1 MLAIDVELLFGTIR
15 AGSPDDLA
23 ITGDDDPG
31 EWPPSPS
38 RLVAALVA
46 ADGTGQRMRATT
58 GVELALLEQADP
70 PLVVCDRVVKGE
82 EEEDP
87 AATRTGLLRSYQNDR
102 FVVVDANAR
111 GSTVQEYPLRKAEAV
126 RRSTVLAPRTPRIT
140 YVWPGVRPAP
150 TEVEGLRARAAR
162 IGYFG
167 CADSPVRVTVR
178 VLDDEEEPVQATDG
192 RALWRPD
199 DEGDA
204 FVETPYAGMVDDL
217 DRQFAAFTGG
227 QWVRR
232 AHLPSNRT
240 PYRSPAPA
248 GPVVVTPMPAVI
260 WLDMERSIA
269 GRHVLRLTEALRG
282 ATIAHLQELRGP
294 GAELPFEVTGHG
306 AATAEWDQVQFLA
319 LPNVGYDYSDGRAHG
334 LAVAIP
340 EGTPAALV
348 EEVRAAVARITELQ
362 LAGGRQVVHVEPHR
376 WGTRTASNPARWT
389 RPSRRFVSAFP
400 VVQDRFAKGG
410 PSLDDVA
417 RWCAQAH
424 LPPPVDAQ
432 LHPLPFASGA
442 VELRPHEA
450 VRSGKER
457 RPYTHLAVELSSPVR
472 GPIALGHLRSFG
484 LGLLAPLTDR
494 RKGGGY
500 D

>member
-1 MLAIDVELLFGTIR
+1 MLAIDVELLLGTIR
-15 AGSPDDLA
+15 AGSAEDIA
-23 ITGDDDPG
+23 ITGDSDPG

-38 RLVAALVA
+38 RLLAALVA
-46 ADGTGQRMRATT
+46 ADGTGPRMRATT

-70 PLVVCDRVVKGE
+70 PLVVCDRAVDDE
-82 EEEDP
+82 EGL
-87 AATRTGLLRSYQNDR
+87 AAARTGLLRSSQNDR

-150 TEVEGLRARAAR
+150 AEIDGLRARAAR

-178 VLDDEEEPVQATDG
+178 LLDEEEGPVQATDG
-192 RALWRPD
+192 RAVWRPD
-199 DEGDA
+199 EEGDV

-232 AHLPSNRT
+232 AHLPPNRT
-240 PYRSPAPA
+240 PYRMPAPQ

-260 WLDMERSIA
+260 WLDLARSIA
-269 GRHVLRLTEALRG
+269 GRHVLRLTEALRA
-282 ATIAHLQELRGP
+282 ATISHLQELRGP
-294 GAELPFEVTGHG
+294 GADLPFEVTGHG

-319 LPNVGYDYSDGRAHG
+319 LPNVGYDYSDGRVHG

-340 EGTPAALV
+340 ERAPAALV
-348 EEVRAAVARITELQ
+348 EEVRAAVARITDLR
-362 LAGGRQVVHVEPHR
+362 LAGGQVVHVEPHR
-376 WGTRTASNPARWT
+376 WGARTAANPARWT

-400 VVQDRFAKGG
+400 VVQDRFTKGG

-432 LHPLPFASGA
+432 LHPLPFARGA

-457 RPYTHLAVELSSPVR
+457 RPYTHLAVELSSLVR

-484 LGLLAPLTDR
+484 LGLLAPPAGR
-494 RKGGGY
+494 EEGGH